1 MENFTDHQLQLY
13 ATLVG
18 MRPGLMDVAKLAALT
33 EKLSDIFESYMGIK
47 LSDEEQGD
55 VLHQILVDYD
65 MIKIEFTPVS
75 PVRAK
80 SGHEVL

>member
-18 MRPGLMDVAKLAALT
+18 MRPGLMNVEKLAAVT
-33 EKLSDIFESYMGIK
+33 GKVCDIFEIYMGIT
-47 LSDEEQGD
+47 LSDDEQGD

-65 MIKIEFTPVS
+65 MIKIEYTPVA
-75 PVRAK
+75 PVKAQ

>member
-18 MRPGLMDVAKLAALT
+18 MRPGTLDVEKLAAIT
-33 EKLSDIFESYMGIK
+33 GKVSDIFEIYMGIT

-65 MIKIEFTPVS
+65 MIKIEFTPVA
-75 PVRAK
+75 PVRAN

>member
-18 MRPGLMDVAKLAALT
+18 MRPGVMGVEKLAT
-33 EKLSDIFESYMGIK
+33 VTGKVSDIFEDHMGIT
-47 LSDEEQGD
+47 LSHEEQGD

-65 MIKIEFTPVS
+65 MIKIEYTPVP
-75 PVRAK
+75 PVRAV

>member
-18 MRPGLMDVAKLAALT
+18 MRPGVMGVEKLAT
-33 EKLSDIFESYMGIK
+33 VTGKVSDIFKDELGIEF
-47 LSDEEQGD
+47 SHDEQGD

-65 MIKIEFTPVS
+65 MIKVEYTPVP
-75 PVRAK
+75 PVRAM

>member
-1 MENFTDHQLQLY
+1 MENFTDHQLHLY

-18 MRPGLMDVAKLAALT
+18 MRPGLMGVQQLANVQSKVA
-33 EKLSDIFESYMGIK
+33 DIFKDELGIE
-47 LSDEEQGD
+47 LSHDEQGD

-65 MIKIEFTPVS
+65 MIKVEFTPVA

>member
-18 MRPGLMDVAKLAALT
+18 MRPGVMGVEKLAT
-33 EKLSDIFESYMGIK
+33 VTSKVSDIFKDELGIEF
-47 LSDEEQGD
+47 SHDEQGD

-65 MIKIEFTPVS
+65 MIKIEYTPVA
-75 PVRAK
+75 PVKAQ

>member
-18 MRPGLMDVAKLAALT
+18 MRPGTMGVQQLANVQSKVA
-33 EKLSDIFESYMGIK
+33 DIFKDELGIEF
-47 LSDEEQGD
+47 SHDEQGD

-65 MIKIEFTPVS
+65 MIKVEYTPVA
-75 PVRAK
+75 PVKAM